1 MTALL
6 RVEGLE
12 VVYHAGGRLPALRV
26 VDLEV
31 APGEVVGV
39 VGESGCGKS
48 TLAQSL
54 LGLLPANAEV
64 TAGRIELAGRDL
76 LALGE
81 EERRRLR
88 GAVASAVFQDPVA
101 SLNPVLTVRT
111 QLRDVQRAHRPLP
124 RQQLEQRAVEL
135 LAQVGIADPERVLGR
150 YPHQLSGGMCQRV
163 MIALAIAASPQL
175 LIADEPTSALDVT
188 IAAQIVEVLRQ
199 QREERGM
206 AILLISHDLGLV
218 AQLCERVLIMYAGQV
233 VEEAGVE
240 ELFARPRHPYT
251 QALLAAIPSLR
262 PHAGLRGIP
271 GRVPS
276 LSALPPGC
284 SFADRCPHAVPVCRR
299 PARAVK
305 VASARVR
312 CHLYDPEAGHP
323 GAHG

>member
-1 MTALL
+1 MSALL

-12 VVYHAGGRLPALRV
+12 VVYHAGGRLPALRGI
-26 VDLEV
+26 DLEM

-64 TAGRIELAGRDL
+64 VAGQVELAGHDL
-76 LALGE
+76 LRLDEG
-81 EERRRLR
+81 ERRHLR
-88 GAVASAVFQDPVA
+88 GTLVSAVFQDPAA
-101 SLNPVLTVRT
+101 SLNPVFTVRT
-111 QLRDVQRAHRPLP
+111 QMRDVQRAHQRLP
-124 RQQLEQRAVEL
+124 RHLLQQRAVEL
-135 LAQVGIADPERVLGR
+135 LAQVGIADPEQVLGS

-163 MIALAIAASPQL
+163 MIALAIASSPRL

-188 IAAQIVEVLRQ
+188 IAAQIIEVLRR
-199 QREERGM
+199 QRAERGM

-218 AQLCERVLIMYAGQV
+218 AQLCERVLIMYAGQI

-240 ELFARPRHPYT
+240 DLFAHPRHPYT
-251 QALLAAIPSLR
+251 RALLASIPSLR
-262 PHAGLRGIP
+262 RRTSLRSIP

-284 SFADRCPHAVPVCRR
+284 SFADRCPHAAPVCRR
-299 PARAVK
+299 PVGMVE
-305 VASARVR
+305 VAGARVR
-312 CHLYDPEAGHP
+312 CHLYAPEAEHP
-323 GAHG
+323 ERHV